1 MELFATSS
9 EKEQQRCE
17 QEEMDSSEL
26 INAVIWIDQQGVGIR
41 CRSLHYTKQRCNK
54 SVTWLKEVFVSTHA
68 FVQNKYVKLYMLQS
82 IDIQNNSIEYTSRQ
96 RTAYFCMSHPF

>member
-41 CRSLHYTKQRCNK
+41 CRSLLYSQQRCNK
-54 SVTWLKEVFVSTHA
+54 SVNEVFVSTHA
-68 FVQNKYVKLYMLQS
+68 FGQNNYVKLYMLFRYPKLFYRIHIENRVFLHVTS
-82 IDIQNNSIEYTSRQ
+82 I
-96 RTAYFCMSHPF
+96 